1 MEKMNRERSLTVS
14 CSTRPRGD
22 QIKLSSD
29 RFRTS
34 KRLYFFHSAWF
45 NCEPLYV
52 LKVYLGVGFQCQS
65 ITSCLEEHKA
75 QSLKAG
81 GDPAVHPCKLSL
93 S

>member
-34 KRLYFFHSAWF
+34 KKLYFFFIVHSLTVSH
-45 NCEPLYV
+45 CMY
-52 LKVYLGVGFQCQS
+52 
-65 ITSCLEEHKA
+65 
-75 QSLKAG
+75 
-81 GDPAVHPCKLSL
+81 
-93 S
+93 